1 MGKII
6 KVNDYKFEYG
16 KETSYA
22 FVYGTF
28 KYLPTGNKY
37 VIYSVDDGNKLF
49 YGGLFVRGNE
59 IVVMIGKEENVS
71 SIVEEFI
78 NNLLEDKKDNN
89 FSMINLDKIET
100 IQIIDSCTYEKEVD
114 INLLKDKT
122 IPKPKVTIEKEEV
135 KTKKSS
141 IVVIGLLLTFILIG
155 VFFFFNPDV
164 IAGKKI
170 HYLCNIEY
178 SHNKLPALVTEDI
191 DLVFNSDNEIISINI
206 SSDYKFSDENYY
218 KEFRDKNYF
227 YQYFSDI
234 DSYKFD
240 DDNLVFRAFS
250 SINTK
255 EDYFMPKVIDELLL
269 YYKNKGYNCSKI
281 EGSE

>member
-22 FVYGTF
+22 FVYGAF

-37 VIYSVDDGNKLF
+37 VVYSVDDGNKLF

-78 NNLLEDKKDNN
+78 NNLLEDKKDND
-89 FSMINLDKIET
+89 FSIINLDKIET

-135 KTKKSS
+135 KTKKSP

-164 IAGKKI
+164 ITGKKI

-206 SSDYKFSDENYY
+206 SSDYKFSDESYY